1 MPLTSEDVHNQSFSI
16 ARKGYDVD
24 EVDVFLEK
32 VSSELKRLN
41 DLNSKL
47 NDELKAA
54 KRANSAAASSE
65 TGVLPVSGTPGI
77 TQQDLDERD
86 SKIQKLQGQLDE
98 KKKDDSAIAQALII
112 AQRSADEIIAT
123 ANQNADTTRQDA
135 EAEGQRILDKANAE
149 KQRILDEITKLEDDR
164 EAAREGYAD
173 MLTDFIASSQD
184 ILSDL
189 NGAKAQSPKS
199 HLLSSNK
206 SSAVSSF
213 ASSHVP
219 AQSPTPHVN
228 TNTSKKSDV
237 SAAASTANHQSAAT
251 ATYTT
256 PTINHNVVKPATP
269 TPSKVEKDFSGF
281 GDPDVG
287 FNVDDVD

>member
-16 ARKGYDVD
+16 ARKGYNVD

-32 VSSELKRLN
+32 VSDELKRLN
-41 DLNSKL
+41 DVNAQL

-54 KRANSAAASSE
+54 RRANSAAASSE

-86 SKIQKLQGQLDE
+86 SKIQQLQGQLDE

-189 NGAKAQSPKS
+189 KGQKAKAPKS
-199 HLLSSNK
+199 HLLSSGAP
-206 SSAVSSF
+206 SSSNFSSR
-213 ASSHVP
+213 APMS
-219 AQSPTPHVN
+219 SPTPHLN
-228 TNTSKKSDV
+228 NGANGSASNDV
-237 SAAASTANHQSAAT
+237 PSTANHQSAAT
-251 ATYTT
+251 AAYTT

>member
-1 MPLTSEDVHNQSFSI
+1 MPLTSEDVDNQSFTI
-16 ARKGYDVD
+16 DRKGYDVD

-41 DLNSKL
+41 DVNSKL

-54 KRANSAAASSE
+54 KRANSAAANSE

-86 SKIQKLQGQLDE
+86 SKIQQLQGQLEE

-164 EAAREGYAD
+164 DAAREGYAD

-189 NGAKAQSPKS
+189 NGQKARAPKS
-199 HLLSSNK
+199 HLLSSNT
-206 SSAVSSF
+206 SSQTNNRQ
-213 ASSHVP
+213 ASRAP
-219 AQSPTPHVN
+219 MASPTPHIN
-228 TNTSKKSDV
+228 SGAQNGN
-237 SAAASTANHQSAAT
+237 AAPSTANRQSAAT